1 MKRVAI
7 ALLVEVD
14 APADECDFPAL
25 DALDDFLQHADFR
38 TLRVDVHPDPAAIFT
53 PKQLAD
59 AADDNDQDDVG
70 DLLAER
76 HCSVPGSHHCPT
88 TTHTHDGPD
97 VLLWDDVRFYW
108 SDLGWVTVPD
118 DEEA

>member
-1 MKRVAI
+1 VKRLAI

-14 APADECDFPAL
+14 DAAGECDLPAL

-53 PKQLAD
+53 DEQLLDAD
-59 AADDNDQDDVG
+59 SDDVG

-76 HCSVPGSHHCPT
+76 HCSTPGSHHCPT
-88 TTHTHDGPD
+88 SLHDHDGPD
-97 VLLWDDVRFYW
+97 VLIWDGVRFYW

-118 DEEA
+118 EEA